1 MGFLSSLTGKNTGK
15 ATMQASDQNKDAL
28 FALRATGNNIIA
40 DGEKSALG
48 ELDKAI
54 GAYQPW
60 VDSGN
65 NARGMY
71 DNALGLNGAD
81 GNAAA
86 TGAFQ
91 AGPGYQFALDQG
103 TQAALRG
110 ASASGMLSSGNT
122 LTALSQYGQG
132 LANQEYGGWLDRLS
146 GVSSQGLQAAGG
158 QAQGYGARSGVYQD
172 SADDQLS
179 LESGVTQGI
188 MGANNQWATGMEA
201 NNKARGGFL
210 GSLLGGI
217 GGIATKAVT
226 GGLF

>member
-1 MGFLSSLTGKNTGK
+1 MGFLSSLSGSKTGK
-15 ATMQASDQNKDAL
+15 ATMAASDQNKDAL

-40 DGEKSALG
+40 DGEQKSLGALNQSI
-48 ELDKAI
+48 D
-54 GAYQPW
+54 AYQPW

-91 AGPGYQFALDQG
+91 TGPGYQFALDQG
-103 TQAALRG
+103 NQAALRG
-110 ASASGMLSSGNT
+110 ASAAGMLNSGNT

-146 GVSSQGLQAAGG
+146 GVSGQGLQAAGG
-158 QAQGYGARSGVYQD
+158 QAQGYGNIANLYQN
-172 SADDQLS
+172 SADNQLG

-188 MGANNQWATGMEA
+188 MGANNQFAQGQEA
-201 NNKARGGFL
+201 QTAAKSSFLKGLVSGGVKL
-210 GSLLGGI
+210 AAG
-217 GGIATKAVT
+217 A
-226 GGLF
+226 LF

>member
-1 MGFLSSLTGKNTGK
+1 MGFLSSLTGSKTGK
-15 ATMQASDQNKDAL
+15 ATMTASDQNKDAL

-40 DGEKSALG
+40 DGEQKSLGALNQS
-48 ELDKAI
+48 I

-60 VDSGN
+60 VDSGTAAN
-65 NARGMY
+65 TMYGNAI
-71 DNALGLNGAD
+71 GLNGSD

-86 TGAFQ
+86 TSAFQ

-103 TQAALRG
+103 NQAALRG
-110 ASASGMLSSGNT
+110 ASAAGMLNSGNT

-146 GVSSQGLQAAGG
+146 GLSSQGLQAASG
-158 QAQGYGARSGVYQD
+158 QAQGYNNIANLYQN

-179 LESGVTQGI
+179 LESGVTQGLQS
-188 MGANNQWATGMEA
+188 ANNQWATGMEA
-201 NNKARGGFL
+201 NNSARGGFL
-210 GSLLGGI
+210 GGLLKGGV
-217 GGIATKAVT
+217 GLLTKAAT